1 MHISFHRINP
11 YAEDHYDGVS
21 LNPMEVL
28 FVKVKEFMLVAN
40 WVGPRQASRYDEW
53 TNTKVSNVSWGEKS
67 LKKCSMCTPI
77 MLTNRPAAVNT
88 HPTFLTTT
96 TTGAHRHC

>member
-28 FVKVKEFMLVAN
+28 FVKVKEFMLDAN
-40 WVGPRQASRYDEW
+40 WVSARLASHYDNW
-53 TNTKVSNVSWGEKS
+53 ANSMVWVQTKLNK
-67 LKKCSMCTPI
+67 L
-77 MLTNRPAAVNT
+77 
-88 HPTFLTTT
+88 
-96 TTGAHRHC
+96 